1 MNLKFDE
8 KGLVVAIAQDAVTG
22 EVLMQAFQNEE
33 AVRKTMETGLVH
45 YFSRSRNS
53 LWLKGETSGRF
64 QHLVEAKLDCD
75 GDAILYRVIQD
86 GAACHTG
93 NRSCFFTKMTESEAL
108 NNRIAFDVIDTIR
121 NRKANPKEGSYTNYL
136 LAKGK
141 DKILKKFTEECA
153 ETVIAAK
160 NNDKEELIYELS
172 DVVYHMLVLME
183 TEGVEIA
190 DLMAELQK
198 REGKAPEPKWKE
210 RMTK

>member
-53 LWLKGETSGRF
+53 LWLKGETSGHF
-64 QHLVEAKLDCD
+64 QHLAEAKSDCD

-121 NRKANPKEGSYTNYL
+121 NRKENPKEGSYTNYL

-141 DKILKKFTEECA
+141 DKILKKFMEECA

>member
-8 KGLVVAIAQDAVTG
+8 KGLLVAIAQDAVTG

-53 LWLKGETSGRF
+53 LWLKGETSGHF
-64 QHLVEAKLDCD
+64 QHLVEAKPDCD
-75 GDAILYRVIQD
+75 GDAILYRVLQD

-93 NRSCFFTKMTESEAL
+93 NRSCFFKKMTEGEAL

-121 NRKANPKEGSYTNYL
+121 NRKENPKEGSYTNYL

-141 DKILKKFTEECA
+141 DKILKKFMEECA

>member
-53 LWLKGETSGRF
+53 LWLKGKTSGHF
-64 QHLVEAKLDCD
+64 QHLVEAKSDCD

-121 NRKANPKEGSYTNYL
+121 NRKENPKEGSYTNYL

-141 DKILKKFTEECA
+141 DKILKKFMEECA

>member
-141 DKILKKFTEECA
+141 DKILKKFMEECA

>member
-53 LWLKGETSGRF
+53 LWLKGETSGHF
-64 QHLVEAKLDCD
+64 QHLAEAKSDCD

-121 NRKANPKEGSYTNYL
+121 NRKKNPKEGSYTNYL

-141 DKILKKFTEECA
+141 DKILKKFMEECA

>member
-108 NNRIAFDVIDTIR
+108 NNRIAFDVLDTIR

-141 DKILKKFTEECA
+141 DKILKKFMEECA